1 MASCTKQKAG
11 AKVVIAEGRRELCSC
26 HPLSRHH
33 CRLRARE
40 GSPAASDLRSGVS
53 PVELR
58 SLLTRPRSYCGL
70 TRSLGAWPLPLAWLQ
85 PLHNRKRH
93 RTVRRTCL
101 RLRGLWL
108 ASSDSVRE
116 RLCPR
121 WRLCQEALQL
131 AAQERS
137 RTLAGCWSCGRS
149 GRAET
154 RPRLSRDMCRD
165 PVPCALSKKTL
176 LMLLAMLFR
185 VPAVYADVP
194 FVAIVAADKGCCAGR
209 EMALANPFLVLRA
222 ADGCVVRLFKLCS
235 IAGA

>member
-137 RTLAGCWSCGRS
+137 RTPGRLLVLREVWQ
-149 GRAET
+149 GGDTAQIEQRHV
-154 RPRLSRDMCRD
+154 PG
-165 PVPCALSKKTL
+165 PCALCPVKKN
-176 LMLLAMLFR
+176 
-185 VPAVYADVP
+185 PAH
-194 FVAIVAADKGCCAGR
+194 AACNAFPCSCSVCR
-209 EMALANPFLVLRA
+209 RT
-222 ADGCVVRLFKLCS
+222 VRCHRR
-235 IAGA
+235 GG